1 VFFLFKIG
9 LIDIHWVDVIDIF
22 LAAILLYELYRL
34 VKGTVAFRI
43 ILGVMA
49 IVLIWLLVSAL
60 GMELLSTILGQF
72 IGIGVLGAVILFQQ
86 EIRKFL
92 LVIGK
97 ANYLSNNQLWK
108 VIWRNSAPRTQINLD
123 VFIESAQEM
132 SASLTGALMVF
143 TKGSELKFYAES
155 GDHLDALASKRLVLS
170 IFNKYSPLHDGA
182 MVIGKNGR
190 IIAVRCI
197 LPVSENHELPASL
210 GLRHRSAIGLT
221 EITDAIVVVVS
232 EETGQI
238 SLVKGG
244 QIIRD
249 LTTKQ
254 LKGKLLFYLT
264 HENEEEEENEEVIS
278 DHNADFQDIQE
289 SYEELDN
296 DKGANN

>member
-1 VFFLFKIG
+1 MVFLFKIG
-9 LIDIHWVDVIDIF
+9 LIDIHWVDILDVF
-22 LAAILLYELYRL
+22 LASILLYELYRL
-34 VKGTVAFRI
+34 VKGTVALRI
-43 ILGVMA
+43 ILGGLAV
-49 IVLIWLLVSAL
+49 VLLWLLVSAL

-86 EIRKFL
+86 EIRRFL

-97 ANYLSNNQLWK
+97 ANFLSNNQILK
-108 VIWRNSAPRTQINLD
+108 AIWGSLTPKTQVNID

-132 SASLTGALMVF
+132 AASLTGALMVF

-190 IIAVRCI
+190 IAAVRCI

-221 EITDAIVVVVS
+221 EVTDAVVVVVS
-232 EETGQI
+232 EETGMI
-238 SLVKGG
+238 SLVKSG
-244 QIIRD
+244 QIMRD
-249 LTTKQ
+249 LSPKQ
-254 LKGKLLFYLT
+254 LKSKLLYYLT
-264 HENEEEEENEEVIS
+264 HEDEEVNDEENEEENIT
-278 DHNADFQDIQE
+278 DLQDLEE
-289 SYEELDN
+289 SYEKKLD
-296 DKGANN
+296 DEKEF